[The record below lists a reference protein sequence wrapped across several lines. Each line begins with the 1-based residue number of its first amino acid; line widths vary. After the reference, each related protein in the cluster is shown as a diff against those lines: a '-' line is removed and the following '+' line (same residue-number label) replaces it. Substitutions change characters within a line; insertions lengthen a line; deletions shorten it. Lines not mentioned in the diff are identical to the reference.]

1 MFMKKLIAHSLA
13 SGLLLLGL
21 AVPALATDGVIEINQ
36 AKIDAL
42 GQGSYT
48 ITDPGSYRLTSNI
61 TFNGASGKAI
71 QVATDGVKID
81 LNGFAIL
88 GTLGPSCSILTT
100 GIYSLNAVTITN
112 GTVGGFGLG
121 IKLGHNSKV
130 DKVFSYGN
138 CGDGID
144 VGSGTVSNS
153 TVSGNKGYGISIT
166 AGGLATGN
174 YIEKNQSQGINIPGG
189 AYSNNMLYENNSS
202 GSQVTNGI
210 SMGDNVCNANG
221 ANGDNC

>member
-1 MFMKKLIAHSLA
+1 MFMKKLIARSLA

-36 AKIDAL
+36 AKIDAT
-42 GQGSYT
+42 GQGSFT

-88 GTLGPSCSILTT
+88 GGPSCSTST
-100 GIYSLNAVTITN
+100 FGIFSLNAVTVTN

-174 YIEKNQSQGINIPGG
+174 YIEKNQLQGINIPGG
-189 AYSNNMLYENNSS
+189 AYSNNMLYENNSL